1 MLIKRER
8 SWLGLA
14 ASAVIGAGA
23 LTLIQYWAR
32 ENVRGAPRL
41 DTVGKR
47 ALAKSMKRL
56 GMKPPKGRDLERA
69 ALIGDLISNSLF
81 YGIFVAGKRYGL
93 LRRALFWGGA
103 AGLGAVALAPRLG
116 LGRREVARDL
126 RTKAMTVGMY
136 TAGGLASATA
146 SRVLSPLP
154 L

>member
-47 ALAKSMKRL
+47 ALRKSMKRL

-93 LRRALFWGGA
+93 FRRALFWGSA

-126 RTKAMTVGMY
+126 RTKALTVGMY
-136 TAGGLASATA
+136 TAGGLASASA
-146 SRVLSPLP
+146 SRVLAPVPL
-154 L
+154 